1 MTTSNNKSMLKSDNK
16 TCNDHH
22 RSEEIAYSEKERQEL
37 GQLARKLRRVKRKMF
52 LKQLEQP
59 KTPVDLLRE
68 LLMRKIVD
76 DQ

>member
-1 MTTSNNKSMLKSDNK
+1 MTTSNNKSMLKSDHK
-16 TCNDHH
+16 TCNAHA

-37 GQLARKLRRVKRKMF
+37 SQLARKLRRVKRKMF